1 MALKKFRVSYNFFWM
16 LQMLLSAK
24 AETLFEALPQAHH
37 PLPRQEIVYQPLFVV
52 GNQPSDAK
60 NSLVSLTT
68 VPESSSSASRFGM
81 LIRPLKVSAMLHS
94 RPRSI
99 VAPRMD
105 TKE

>member
-1 MALKKFRVSYNFFWM
+1 MFGC
-16 LQMLLSAK
+16 LLSAK

-37 PLPRQEIVYQPLFVV
+37 PLPRQEIVHQPLFVV

-68 VPESSSSASRFGM
+68 VPESSS
-81 LIRPLKVSAMLHS
+81 IRPK
-94 RPRSI
+94 SI